1 MTIAA
6 ERDLVVRTDPADT
19 FDPIAV
25 YAAGVEAGLESA
37 LWLRASDDLALVG
50 LGRAWSVEAHG
61 DGRFAT
67 ADAAWRALIR
77 RFGPDD
83 PAWPSGVGPVLLGGI
98 FAKAP
103 GPQTGRRGQRGPEK
117 PLGRDARRDQA
128 RDAAGCLS

>member
-37 LWLRASDDLALVG
+37 LWLRASEDLALVG
-50 LGRAWSVEAHG
+50 IGRAWSVEADG

-67 ADAAWRALIR
+67 ADAAWRTLAQQL
-77 RFGPDD
+77 GPDD
-83 PAWPSGVGPVLLGGI
+83 PSWPGGVGLSSWVGSASAVESRPRTT
-98 FAKAP
+98 P
-103 GPQTGRRGQRGPEK
+103 GRRS
-117 PLGRDARRDQA
+117 GRRPSSCR
-128 RDAAGCLS
+128 S

>member
-6 ERDLVVRTDPADT
+6 ERDLAVRTAAADP

-50 LGRAWSVEAHG
+50 LGRAWAVEADG

-83 PAWPSGVGPVLLGGI
+83 PSWPSGVGPRVAEPALMLI
-98 FAKAP
+98 DPYPWSAP
-103 GPQTGRRGQRGPEK
+103 LEDVRLK
-117 PLGRDARRDQA
+117 KN
-128 RDAAGCLS
+128 